1 MMPPE
6 SRDPAYLWDMLEA
19 AKRILEFT
27 RQTTF
32 EQYARN
38 EMMQSAV
45 ERQLEIIGE
54 AARRVSDTFKAAHP
68 EIPWQPMIAQ
78 RNILA
83 HEYGEVLDDRV
94 WATVA
99 DDLPRL
105 VSILGPLIPPL
116 PPGSRKP

>member
-27 RQTTF
+27 RHTTF
-32 EQYARN
+32 DQYARN

-54 AARRVSDTFKAAHP
+54 AARRISDAFKAAHP
-68 EIPWQPMIAQ
+68 EIPWQPMISQ

-99 DDLPRL
+99 NDLPKL
-105 VSILGPLIPPL
+105 AAVLGPLIPPL
-116 PPGSRKP
+116 PPGSSK

>member
-1 MMPPE
+1 MLPE
-6 SRDPAYLWDMLEA
+6 SRDPAYLWDMLAA

-27 RQTTF
+27 QNTTF
-32 EQYARN
+32 DQYARN

-54 AARRVSDTFKAAHP
+54 AARRVSEPFKVAHP
-68 EIPWQPMIAQ
+68 EIPWQPMISQ

-99 DDLPRL
+99 KDLPKL
-105 VSILGPLIPPL
+105 VAMLGPLIPPV
-116 PPGSRKP
+116 PPEFLT